1 MSSSALIK
9 SSCQYV
15 ISTTSSISQTCNVT
29 TTSGVTSIFITLS
42 AGHSSSSTLKLSLK
56 GLLNPR
62 TKSQTSSFIIKT
74 LAKDSSTIDQSSGSS
89 FTVTMQSVQNVQDLS
104 VSASSTINGETNT
117 YLVTFVSPIALING
131 D

>member
-1 MSSSALIK
+1 M
-9 SSCQYV
+9 

-62 TKSQTSSFIIKT
+62 TKSETSSFIIKT

>member
-1 MSSSALIK
+1 M
-9 SSCQYV
+9 

-42 AGHSSSSTLKLSLK
+42 AGHSSGSTLKLSLK

-62 TKSQTSSFIIKT
+62 TKSETSSFIIKT